1 MNALVESVVNLSE
14 GRDPV
19 TIARFSECVGNVPGC
34 FLLDVHCD
42 GDHNRSVYTLLGE
55 PKKILEGTYRLVVA
69 AVNTIDLNRH
79 RGVHPR
85 IGAADV
91 VPFIPLKGVSVDDC
105 VEMSFEFAERLAS
118 EWEIPIYLYGLASR
132 REDRT
137 ELSQIRRGQFEG
149 LKAER
154 RLVGLKRP
162 DFGPDRVHPTA
173 GATIVGV
180 RQVLIAYNVL
190 LQSAELSILRMI
202 AGRIRERTGGLP
214 GVRALGLELTRRRL
228 SQISMNLVDFRRTT
242 PLQALS
248 AVRRLAETTGLKV
261 LGSEIVGLA
270 PRAALPVNPVV
281 ELSLVETGRSCV
293 LEDRIRDVVGLDI
306 RL

>member
-1 MNALVESVVNLSE
+1 MNPLVESVVNLSE

-19 TIARFSECVGNVPGC
+19 AIARFCDSVESVPGC
-34 FLLDVHCD
+34 YLLDVHRD
-42 GDHNRSVYTLLGE
+42 GDHNRSVYTLVGE
-55 PKKILEGTYRLVVA
+55 PKEILEGTYRLVVA
-69 AVNTIDLNRH
+69 AVNSIDLNRH
-79 RGVHPR
+79 QGVHPR

-91 VPFIPLKGVSVDDC
+91 VPFIPLMGITIQDC
-105 VEMSFEFAERLAS
+105 IDISLKFAERLAS

-154 RLVGLKRP
+154 QLAGLIQP

-180 RQVLIAYNVL
+180 RQVLIAFNVF
-190 LQSAELSILRMI
+190 LQRAELPLLRTI
-202 AGRIRERTGGLP
+202 ARRVRERTGGLP
-214 GVRALGLELTRRRL
+214 GVRALGLQLANRRL
-228 SQISMNLVDFRRTT
+228 SQISMNLVDFRRTA
-242 PLQALS
+242 PLQAFC
-248 AVRRLAETTGLKV
+248 AVRRLAATTGLNV

-270 PRAALPVNPVV
+270 PRAALPENPVA
-281 ELSLVETGRSCV
+281 ELSLVEPGRSCI